1 MSVEVLGNFEEISPT
16 LNMIRNFNN
25 FSYDEEIED
34 FPDILTPESFC
45 EDTLMASP
53 CSWDSELDESSLD
66 AVFPPNELRSQVEQ
80 SEEVKEEDNRNHWWM
95 NREADSLEDP
105 FNSAEP
111 LKENDEKVFYLVGKA
126 LKLTVAI

>member
-1 MSVEVLGNFEEISPT
+1 
-16 LNMIRNFNN
+16 
-25 FSYDEEIED
+25 
-34 FPDILTPESFC
+34 
-45 EDTLMASP
+45 
-53 CSWDSELDESSLD
+53 
-66 AVFPPNELRSQVEQ
+66 
-80 SEEVKEEDNRNHWWM
+80 M